1 MERCLIVFPSTR
13 SPEDRCPRC
22 HRRAGDHPAPSD
34 LLADPEMGVHDR
46 PTYYEVLAASA
57 RSDAI
62 AALNKMIGHIEYEG
76 EQSRYVSGEPT
87 IETLALRRYS
97 PVASLMMRPEML
109 PVPAT

>member
-76 EQSRYVSGEPT
+76 EQSRYVSGEAALAHLELLGYTLVP
-87 IETLALRRYS
+87 IEEVTA
-97 PVASLMMRPEML
+97 
-109 PVPAT
+109 